1 MNPSTW
7 RREDQVALL
16 LGTVLGIV
24 AGLLVGYIQHDIH
37 IVTLQQWF
45 SGWSSIRWAVFGAL
59 FGAGLIY
66 VQVLLRA

>member
-1 MNPSTW
+1 MNPLTW
-7 RREDQVALL
+7 QREHKMALL
-16 LGTVLGIV
+16 MGTVLGIV
-24 AGLLVGYIQHDIH
+24 AGLLVGYIHHDIH

-66 VQVLLRA
+66 VHRLLRT